1 MIQDATTIRQSLL
14 EWIQSRND
22 DLSKAFASEDAAV
35 ISDDG
40 TTLTLLPNNIVC
52 DTRIKLSVPITTT
65 TSSSTDPTTTNSA
78 TTYCEYTL
86 GAIYLQIRNPKQSLI
101 VYRNDCKK
109 YGISDP
115 IKAIDKATIVN
126 YFLPASFLGALAVVP
141 PEGAVT
147 TAESTTITTA
157 DEHRVETTT
166 TTAAI
171 KPESSSD
178 RRSETTSRDK
188 SKSERSSSKHHHRDK
203 DRHSGSKSHHRPPST
218 DRKRKEASQQ
228 HSVGVESATKKKK
241 KPDLVTNEQLFE
253 HLNVVV
259 DKRSVASQNKKE
271 NEILATMITK
281 ALSAKGF
288 EITNPKEQLLPYQ
301 ERTSYILSNEIPVGN
316 SSSILRANNP
326 RKNLSR
332 VLELYMETIHPPKP
346 NHNKNGKP
354 TSSSSSKSPNNNKGG
369 SSLSGAWKS
378 YLVGKKPIIVVPKG
392 MTSPLTMINAHEFLC
407 HGRFISRANMIQQ
420 QLSSAASA
428 GGGGTTKT
436 PLTTFTR
443 NVPTVD
449 STTGTIGG
457 GNGSSS
463 GGAGGNSTGLLEYE
477 IIDNPCKLGNNPKEW
492 ERIVAVIVL
501 GQSWQ
506 FKDWMKSPI
515 AYNNPA
521 SLFNSVFGY
530 YIYLEGDQIPIDV
543 QQWSVKKSQLNRDK
557 RGLDSVTYASFWNE
571 LDEWMK
577 VYKAEFL
584 PQSG

>member
-1 MIQDATTIRQSLL
+1 MIQDAATIRESLL
-14 EWIQSRND
+14 EWIRSRHNNSNND
-22 DLSKAFASEDAAV
+22 DLSKALVSEAV

-40 TTLTLLPNNIVC
+40 STLTLLPNNIIC
-52 DTRIKLSVPITTT
+52 DTRIKISV
-65 TSSSTDPTTTNSA
+65 PTTTVNTNTDNNSSSADPA
-78 TTYCEYTL
+78 TANTEYTL

-126 YFLPASFLGALAVVP
+126 YFLPASFLGSD
-141 PEGAVT
+141 GAVT
-147 TAESTTITTA
+147 EPVDDRMESTAGTA
-157 DEHRVETTT
+157 
-166 TTAAI
+166 AAI
-171 KPESSSD
+171 KPESSSGD
-178 RRSETTSRDK
+178 RRTEPSSRSASGSRDK
-188 SKSERSSSKHHHRDK
+188 SKSERSLSKHHRDK
-203 DRHSGSKSHHRPPST
+203 DRHSSSSKSHPRPPSS
-218 DRKRKEASQQ
+218 DRKRKEVPPQSA
-228 HSVGVESATKKKK
+228 VESASKKKK

-259 DKRSVASQNKKE
+259 DKRSVPSQKKKE
-271 NEILATMITK
+271 NEILAALITK

-301 ERTSYILSNEIPVGN
+301 ERTSYILNNEMPVGN

-332 VLELYMETIHPPKP
+332 VLELYMETIHPSQPGKG
-346 NHNKNGKP
+346 GKP
-354 TSSSSSKSPNNNKGG
+354 SSSKTPTKGG
-369 SSLSGAWKS
+369 SSGSTTWKS

-392 MTSPLTMINAHEFLC
+392 MTSPLTMVNAHEFLSQ
-407 HGRFISRANMIQQ
+407 GKFVTRANMLQ
-420 QLSSAASA
+420 QLSQSTSA
-428 GGGGTTKT
+428 GGTKH

-443 NVPTVD
+443 VVPTVD
-449 STTGTIGG
+449 SSSGTM
-457 GNGSSS
+457 SSS

-506 FKDWMKSPI
+506 FKDWMKSPLS
-515 AYNNPA
+515 YNVPA
-521 SLFNSVFGY
+521 SLFDRVFGY
-530 YIYLEGDQIPIDV
+530 YIYMEGDQVAPEV
-543 QQWSVKKSQLNRDK
+543 QQWAVKKSQLNRDK

-577 VYKAEFL
+577 VYKAELL